1 MLMTY
6 HSTSFSD
13 DMVVCY
19 LPELIH
25 CVVRDCIVINFS
37 LAAIALT
44 ISNTPVI
51 FIQVKEHDSCLVQL
65 KTLWFK
71 KAYSRCCLVWMGNN

>member
-13 DMVVCY
+13 DMVVCC

-25 CVVRDCIVINFS
+25 CVVWDCIVINFS

-71 KAYSRCCLVWMGNN
+71 KAYSRCCPVWMGNN